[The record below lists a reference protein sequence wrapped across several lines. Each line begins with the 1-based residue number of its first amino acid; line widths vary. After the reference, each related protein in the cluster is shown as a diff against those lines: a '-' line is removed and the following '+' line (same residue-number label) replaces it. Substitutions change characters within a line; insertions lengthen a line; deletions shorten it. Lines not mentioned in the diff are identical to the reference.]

1 MAKYNE
7 YLSSGVKV
15 DLAGP
20 PALHIFKI
28 AYDGLLARSGATA
41 VYAHVGFNS
50 GWEDAGDYPM
60 TRTPQGF
67 ETSVLLKTDADTLNV
82 CFRDPAGNW
91 TTTPARITSS
101 SCKTGA
107 RRRTSILS
115 GATTSWP
122 APTTGGNSLDHPIVP
137 FAAKKMKLALSS
149 RYGRRIFRQ

>member
-91 TTTPARITSS
+91 DNN
-101 SCKTGA
+101 
-107 RRRTSILS
+107 S
-115 GATTSWP
+115 GA
-122 APTTGGNSLDHPIVP
+122 NYVI
-137 FAAKKMKLALSS
+137 KLQDRSEAEDKYTVWRDDLMAGS
-149 RYGRRIFRQ
+149 